1 MRHFYEALETTQ
13 PAPEKT
19 AQKEA
24 PADYITTQDLKD
36 TIAAMQESFKD
47 QLTKEREAFRS
58 EILETMKQPAS
69 DPAESEVDENASKAD
84 LSDS

>member
-13 PAPEKT
+13 PASET

-24 PADYITTQDLKD
+24 PADYVTTQDLKD
-36 TIAAMQESFKD
+36 TIAAMQESFRD

>member
-13 PAPEKT
+13 PAPET

-24 PADYITTQDLKD
+24 PADYVTTQDLKD
-36 TIAAMQESFKD
+36 TIAAMQEAFKD

>member
-19 AQKEA
+19 AQKEV
-24 PADYITTQDLKD
+24 PADYVTTQDLKD

>member
-13 PAPEKT
+13 PAPET
-19 AQKEA
+19 TQKEV
-24 PADYITTQDLKD
+24 PADYVTTQDLKD
-36 TIAAMQESFKD
+36 TIAAMQESFRD